1 MSLNGMSK
9 SRLMNRNRYIV
20 IFTIFF
26 TACALVKQ
34 RKMNSNIYELQ
45 KTIFIGQGVGPL
57 VVNHSIKKDVDSYLG
72 KGKEIDVVISFRN
85 HTTSIKKVEYPLLGI
100 EVEYS
105 NLDKLKKTDTLRVI
119 RLFDPCEF
127 ETQNGI
133 KIGTKRLDVERLLG
147 KPEKSI
153 YKKLIDGSVYHSLR
167 YQGVE
172 FEFNDTIYDQ
182 NSIMSRCVSKII
194 VW

>member
-1 MSLNGMSK
+1 MK
-9 SRLMNRNRYIV
+9 RYNYIFILSISFISCVV
-20 IFTIFF
+20 I
-26 TACALVKQ
+26 KQ
-34 RKMNSNIYELQ
+34 REMNANFNKLPKI
-45 KTIFIGQGVGPL
+45 IFIGKGFGPL
-57 VVNHSIKKDVDSYLG
+57 IVNHSIKKDVDSYLG

-85 HTTSIKKVEYPLLGI
+85 HTTTIKRVEYPLLGI

-105 NLDKLKKTDTLRVI
+105 NLGKLKKIDTLTVI
-119 RLFDPCEF
+119 SFFSPCDF
-127 ETQNGI
+127 ETPNGI
-133 KIGTKRLDVERLLG
+133 KIGTKRLDVESSLG

-153 YKKLIDGSVYHSLR
+153 YVRLSNGSIYHSLR

-182 NSIMSRCVSKII
+182 NSIMNSCVSKII